1 MGSDPIA
8 DMLTRIRNGLMV
20 GHPSVSVPYSKVKVE
35 IARIL
40 KEEGFIEDYS
50 VSEGPKQSIVV
61 QLKYF
66 GQRRVR
72 RPVITGIRRIS
83 TPGRRVYASKRDIP
97 WVLSG
102 MGIAIMSTPKG
113 LMTGAQARR
122 EGVGG
127 EVMAYVW

>member
-1 MGSDPIA
+1 MVNDPIA

-20 GHPSVSVPYSKVKVE
+20 GHPSVSVPYSGLKVE
-35 IARIL
+35 LARIL
-40 KEEGFIEDYS
+40 KEEGYVEDYS
-50 VSEGPKQSIVV
+50 VVEGPKPNITV

-66 GQRRVR
+66 GKRRVR
-72 RPVITGIRRIS
+72 RPVITGLRRIS
-83 TPGRRVYASKRDIP
+83 SPGRRVYAGKREIP

-113 LMTGAQARR
+113 LMTGARARR

>member
-1 MGSDPIA
+1 MLSDPIA
-8 DMLTRIRNGLMV
+8 DMLTRIRNALMV
-20 GHPSVSVPYSKVKVE
+20 GHPTVAVPHSKVKAE

-40 KEEGFIEDYS
+40 KDEGFVENYS
-50 VSEGPKQSIVV
+50 ITEEVKRSIVIE
-61 QLKYF
+61 LKYA
-66 GQRRVR
+66 GKRRVR
-72 RPVITGIRRIS
+72 RPVISGIKRVS
-83 TPGRRVYASKRDIP
+83 TPGRRVYAGKTNIP

-127 EVMAYVW
+127 EVIAYVW

>member
-1 MGSDPIA
+1 
-8 DMLTRIRNGLMV
+8 LMV
-20 GHPSVSVPYSKVKVE
+20 GHPSVAIPYSALKVE
-35 IARIL
+35 LARIL
-40 KEEGFIEDYS
+40 KEEGYVEDFTI
-50 VSEGPKQSIVV
+50 SEGPKSSIVV

-66 GQRRVR
+66 GKRRVR
-72 RPVITGIRRIS
+72 RPVISGIQRIS
-83 TPGRRVYASKRDIP
+83 SPGRRVYAGKREIP

-127 EVMAYVW
+127 EVKAHGL

>member
-1 MGSDPIA
+1 MVNDPIA
-8 DMLTRIRNGLMV
+8 DMLTRIRNGLMA
-20 GHPSVSVPYSKVKVE
+20 GHPSVPVPYSALKLE
-35 IARIL
+35 LARIL
-40 KEEGFIEDYS
+40 KEEGYVEDFT
-50 VSEGPKQSIVV
+50 VSEEPKANIVV

-66 GQRRVR
+66 GKRRVR
-72 RPVITGIRRIS
+72 RPVISGIQRIS
-83 TPGRRVYASKRDIP
+83 SPGRRVYAGKREIP

>member
-1 MGSDPIA
+1 MLSDPIA
-8 DMLTRIRNGLMV
+8 DMLTRIRNALMV
-20 GHPSVSVPYSKVKVE
+20 GHPTVAVPHSKVKVE

-40 KEEGFIEDYS
+40 KDEGFVENYS
-50 VSEGPKQSIVV
+50 ITEEVKRSIVIE
-61 QLKYF
+61 LKYA
-66 GQRRVR
+66 GKRRVR
-72 RPVITGIRRIS
+72 RPVISGIKRVS
-83 TPGRRVYASKRDIP
+83 TPGRRVYAGKTNIP

-127 EVMAYVW
+127 EVIAYVW